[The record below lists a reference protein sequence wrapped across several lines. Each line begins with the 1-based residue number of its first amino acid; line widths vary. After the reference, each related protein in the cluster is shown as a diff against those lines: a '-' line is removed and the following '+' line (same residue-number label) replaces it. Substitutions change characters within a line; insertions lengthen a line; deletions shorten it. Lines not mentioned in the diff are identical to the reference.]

1 MIKTVISIMKEKND
15 KSIVPRTKGDLISTE
30 ETEKPCMN
38 YCYLLLSLIK
48 YYNPLNSE
56 ITAEV
61 AI

>member
-1 MIKTVISIMKEKND
+1 MKEKND

-48 YYNPLNSE
+48 YHNPLNSE